1 LLASQICAAA
11 TPACAGWCRAR
22 WIGVLC
28 LAKFLNVLS
37 IAPDTC
43 EEKRRVQIT
52 HPFHPLYGKQ
62 FDLIEQRYIYT
73 ESFLYFYDDHGHLRE
88 IPAVWTDFV
97 KVDAYVELAAGRSPL
112 HATHLLELADL
123 VEHIAK
129 GARHDL

>member
-1 LLASQICAAA
+1 MEGKGS
-11 TPACAGWCRAR
+11 TPWSACARRSFLRIPSAA
-22 WIGVLC
+22 V
-28 LAKFLNVLS
+28 FLNVLS
-37 IAPDTC
+37 IAPDTG

-52 HPFHPLYGKQ
+52 HPFHPLCGKQ

-97 KVDAYVELAAGRSPL
+97 KVDAYVELASGRSPL

-123 VEHIAK
+123 VGHLAK
-129 GARHDL
+129 GASRDL